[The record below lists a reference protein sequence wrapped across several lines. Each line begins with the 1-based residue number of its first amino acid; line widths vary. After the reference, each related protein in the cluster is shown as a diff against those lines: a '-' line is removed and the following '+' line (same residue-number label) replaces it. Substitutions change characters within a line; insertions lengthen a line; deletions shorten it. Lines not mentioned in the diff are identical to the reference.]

1 MVLVKTG
8 IRTVLATRSAVL
20 ALAAAS
26 ALGPYLP
33 ARASSANITTSAT
46 PTPICTA
53 PKAHA
58 ALAARLSKDIT
69 AALHGRHGQYAVRVE
84 DVRTGVEC
92 RLDEGHRFDSAS
104 VVKATIL
111 AALLRWHQ
119 ETRTPLSTREKDLAW
134 NMITLS
140 DNDAATALWDEL
152 GVPRIQ
158 HFLNLAQMTETEPD
172 RYGAW
177 GLTQITARDELQL
190 LRLLTEPNSVL
201 TNASRA
207 YELSL
212 MGSVVSYERW
222 GTPAGAPRGLNVSV
236 KNGWLPY
243 PSLWIINSIG
253 AFSGHGRDYKMAVLT
268 DDNPS
273 ETYGIDTIQ
282 AVAEV
287 VHRDL
292 NAGLAPAGTPLTA
305 ASIPRSQLGRPDET
319 LPRAAR

>member
-1 MVLVKTG
+1 MKTG
-8 IRTVLATRSAVL
+8 IRTVLATTSAVL
-20 ALAAAS
+20 ALTAAS
-26 ALGPYLP
+26 ALGPFLP
-33 ARASSANITTSAT
+33 AEASGANITAPAT

-58 ALAARLSKDIT
+58 ALAARLSKDIA
-69 AALHGRHGQYAVRVE
+69 AALRGRAGQYAVRVE
-84 DVRTGVEC
+84 DARTGVEC
-92 RLDEGHRFDSAS
+92 RVNEGHRFDSAS

-119 ETRTPLSTREKDLAW
+119 ETRTPLSQREKDLAW

-140 DNDAATALWDEL
+140 DNDAATALWNEL
-152 GVPRIQ
+152 GVARIQ
-158 HFLNLAQMTETEPD
+158 QFLNLATMTETEPD

-212 MGSVVSYERW
+212 MANVVSSERW
-222 GTPAGAPRGLNVSV
+222 GTPAGVPRGLNVYV

-253 AFSGHGRDYKMAVLT
+253 AFTGHGRDYKMVVLT

-273 ETYGIDTIQ
+273 EGYGIDTIQ
-282 AVAEV
+282 KVAEV
-287 VHRDL
+287 VHHDL
-292 NAGLAPAGTPLTA
+292 NAGLPAAGTPLA
-305 ASIPRSQLGRPDET
+305 AATVPQSQLGRPDEA
-319 LPRAAR
+319 LPRSAR